1 MEYKIIING
10 FDLSP
15 YLLAGGVSEK
25 PIVRQS
31 REIVTMDGTLH
42 RAEIRK
48 QGWSVQLV
56 TLRDQTYQTI
66 KNKAVSPATVAI
78 TKPDGSTDSRTY
90 YVTEPA
96 GSIKTVRGGNTYYSG
111 VSFELEAMQ

>member
-42 RAEIRK
+42 RAEVRK
-48 QGWSVQLV
+48 PGWSVQLV
-56 TLRDQTYQTI
+56 TLMDETYHRICEALT
-66 KNKAVSPATVAI
+66 SPAEGTV
-78 TKPDGSTDSRTY
+78 TKPDGNSESRVWY
-90 YVTEPA
+90 ISQPA
-96 GSIKTVRGGNTYYSG
+96 GGVKTVRGGHTYYSG
-111 VSFELEAMQ
+111 VRFELEAK